1 MRARRMTPDARGPR
15 TIRVAYWDRR
25 KARNAV
31 TALWLHA
38 RSWQRRLRGRPAVPD
53 ATQRLSG
60 TYPQLFV
67 VGCPRS
73 GTTWITS
80 ILAAHPRVI
89 NAAES
94 HAYATIL
101 GPFAERRLRGDRG
114 WRRVLTRY
122 DLLAH
127 RGWNVG
133 VHRYVDRRTLCD
145 FIVNARSHPDWSDEQ
160 AAEHVIGWIF
170 DHFFAARGGTPG
182 EVLVEKTPDHLFH
195 ARRIL
200 RTFPRAR
207 IVEVVRDGR
216 DVCASMQRLAAHEWW
231 PPRERRA
238 QIETWRQH
246 IECGAALRAD
256 PAYAQ
261 RVVQVRYESVRSDPA
276 RAVSEL
282 FTFAG
287 LDASPAQIAEIVA
300 ATDIARSGPAAG
312 SKAPQL
318 GLVGGW
324 REQFTSEDIALFTR
338 LAGAAL
344 RDAGYST

>member
-1 MRARRMTPDARGPR
+1 MTPDAGDPR
-15 TIRVAYWDRR
+15 MIRVAYWDRR
-25 KARNAV
+25 KARNAL
-31 TALWLHA
+31 TALWLHM
-38 RSWQRRLRGRPAVPD
+38 RSWYRRLQGAPAAPE

-101 GPFAERRLRGDRG
+101 GPFVERGLRGNRG

-122 DLLAH
+122 DLLEK

-133 VHRYVDRRTLCD
+133 VHRYIDRRTLCE
-145 FIVNARSHPDWSDEQ
+145 FIVNARSRADWSDEQ
-160 AAEHVIGWIF
+160 AAEHVIGWIL
-170 DHFFAARGGTPG
+170 DHFFAARGGTAS
-182 EVLVEKTPDHLFH
+182 ELLVEKTPAHLFQ

-200 RTFPRAR
+200 RAFPRAR

-238 QIETWRQH
+238 QIETWRRH
-246 IECGAALRAD
+246 VECGAALRAD
-256 PAYAQ
+256 PACAG
-261 RVVQVRYESVRSDPA
+261 RIVQIRYETVRSEPA
-276 RAVSEL
+276 LAISRL

-287 LDASPAQIAEIVA
+287 LDTSPEQIADIVA

-312 SKAPQL
+312 SKVPQR

-324 REQFTSEDIALFTR
+324 REQFTTEDTALFAR
-338 LAGAAL
+338 LAGEAL